1 MRTARTTLT
10 ALLLFGALSLPAS
23 AQLPAPGLPQAA
35 TFAAI
40 GVGLGIH
47 GRVGAVGVDFF
58 YSNLAPYGYWIDR
71 PSYGWVWVP
80 RHVRHGWRPYSS
92 GRWVYTDYGWTWVSS
107 EPYGWATYHYGRWYN
122 DPDYGYEWVPGT
134 DWGPAWVSWQQGGGY
149 LGWAALP
156 PDVGWNAGAGL
167 AYGGVDLSIGL
178 APHYCFVPERN
189 FLAANVGTFIVPPER
204 NLAII
209 RNTTNFTNYTV
220 EGGRVFNRGVAVD
233 RIQQVTGQPVRQ
245 FRLAAASDPRT
256 VRVSGNSVAM
266 FRPTAVV
273 RRANAPDP
281 TRVAPRAVATG
292 RVAEQLRQE
301 RHSMAAQAQAQVHQQ
316 GGARGAPAQAQ
327 RQSVAG
333 RQQSQVRGQAVQQ
346 RQQSQARGQA
356 SPQRQQYQS
365 RRQAAPAQQRQQYQA
380 QSRRQAVQ
388 QRQPY
393 QSPRRAAPPPQRQ
406 QSLSRHQS
414 APQQGAQQYQ
424 SPRRAAPPPQ
434 RQQYQSRGQMAPQRQ
449 AQQVQRRSAPPP
461 QNQRQSAAPQQAR
474 RQSAPPPQR
483 QPQAVQRQAP
493 PPQRQA
499 QAPPPQRQA
508 RAQAQ
513 PQRPQRRQPPPPSGG
528 PSSR

>member
-256 VRVSGNSVAM
+256 ARVSGNSVAM

-301 RHSMAAQAQAQVHQQ
+301 RHPMAAQAQAQVQQ
-316 GGARGAPAQAQ
+316 HGGARGAPAQAQ
-327 RQSVAG
+327 RQSVAQAQ
-333 RQQSQVRGQAVQQ
+333 RQSVAG

-365 RRQAAPAQQRQQYQA
+365 RRQAAPAQQRQQSQA

-406 QSLSRHQS
+406 QSLSRHPS

>member
-1 MRTARTTLT
+1 MRTARTALT
-10 ALLLFGALSLPAS
+10 ALLLFGTLSLPAA

-40 GVGLGIH
+40 GVGLGVH
-47 GRVGAVGVDFF
+47 GRVGAVGVDYF

-80 RHVRHGWRPYSS
+80 RHVRHGWRPYSY
-92 GRWVYTDYGWTWVSS
+92 GRWAYTDYGWTWVSS
-107 EPYGWATYHYGRWYN
+107 EPYGWATYHYGRWYE

-167 AYGGVDLSIGL
+167 AYGNVDLSIGF

-189 FLAANVGTFIVPPER
+189 FLAANVATFIAPPER
-204 NLAII
+204 NLTII
-209 RNTTNFTNYTV
+209 RNTTNITNYTV
-220 EGGRVFNRGVAVD
+220 QGGRVFNRSVAVD
-233 RIQQVTGQPVRQ
+233 RVQQVTGQPVRQ

-256 VRVSGNSVAM
+256 ARVSGNTVAM
-266 FRPTAVV
+266 FRPAAVV

-281 TRVAPRAVATG
+281 AHVAPRAVATG

-301 RHSMAAQAQAQVHQQ
+301 RHQMAAQAVAQTRQQ
-316 GGARGAPAQAQ
+316 GGARGAQAQVRQQGGTRGAQVQTQAQRRSASQAQ

-333 RQQSQVRGQAVQQ
+333 RQQY
-346 RQQSQARGQA
+346 QARGKA
-356 SPQRQQYQS
+356 SPQRQQYQG
-365 RRQAAPAQQRQQYQA
+365 RRQAGPPPQRQQYQA
-380 QSRRQAVQ
+380 RGQAAPQRQQYQGRRQAV
-388 QRQPY
+388 
-393 QSPRRAAPPPQRQ
+393 S
-406 QSLSRHQS
+406 
-414 APQQGAQQYQ
+414 QGQQYP
-424 SPRRAAPPPQ
+424 SRRQAAPPPQ
-434 RQQYQSRGQMAPQRQ
+434 RQQYQSRSQMAPQRQ
-449 AQQVQRRSAPPP
+449 SQQVQRRSAPSP
-461 QNQRQSAAPQQAR
+461 QYQ

-483 QPQAVQRQAP
+483 QPQQVQRQA

-499 QAPPPQRQA
+499 QAPPQRQPQARPQQQPQARPQQAPQRQA

-513 PQRPQRRQPPPPSGG
+513 PQRPQRRQPPPPGGG